1 MICGRFGGNWP
12 PDNDFHEK
20 IEECATMP
28 ISIAMA
34 GKGGTGKTTVSGM
47 LIKYLVSRGRTPVL
61 AVDADANANL
71 NEVLGL
77 EVTETLGNARE
88 EMKKGVVPSG
98 MTKDVFMSMKLEQAI
113 MEQQGFDLVVMG
125 QPEGAGCYCAANTL
139 LAGFLER
146 LSGNYPYLIMDNEAG
161 MEHLSRLTTKNVDVL
176 LIVTD
181 TSRRG
186 LQAGLRINQLAKDLN
201 IGVGKSFI
209 IINQAKS
216 DPSETVKSMIDN
228 NGLELAG
235 IIPDDEQVYEF
246 DMEGRPTIDID
257 EGSPAMQAAYSI
269 FDQIIP

>member
-1 MICGRFGGNWP
+1 
-12 PDNDFHEK
+12 
-20 IEECATMP
+20 MP
-28 ISIAMA
+28 VSIAMA

-47 LIKYLVSRGRTPVL
+47 LIKYLVSKGKSPVI

-88 EMKKGVVPSG
+88 EMKKGIVPSG
-98 MTKDVFMSMKLEQAI
+98 MTKDVFISMKLEQAV
-113 MEQQGFDLVVMG
+113 MEQTGFDLVVMG

-146 LSGNYPYLIMDNEAG
+146 LADNYPYLVMDNEAG
-161 MEHLSRLTTKNVDVL
+161 MEHLSRLTTKNMDLL

-186 LQAGLRINQLAKDLN
+186 LQAGLRIHKLAKDLN
-201 IGVGKSFI
+201 LGVGKSYI

-216 DPSETVKSMIDN
+216 DPADEVMEILADS
-228 NGLELAG
+228 GLELAG
-235 IIPDDEQVYEF
+235 VIPEDEQVYEF
-246 DMEGRPTIDID
+246 DLNGRPTIDID
-257 EGSPAMQAAYSI
+257 ETNPALAAAYSI
-269 FDQIIP
+269 FDRIIP